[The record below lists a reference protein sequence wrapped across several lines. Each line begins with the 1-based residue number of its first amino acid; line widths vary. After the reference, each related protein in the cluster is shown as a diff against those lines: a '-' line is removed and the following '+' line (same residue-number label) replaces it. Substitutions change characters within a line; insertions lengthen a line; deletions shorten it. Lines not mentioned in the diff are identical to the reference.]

1 MKKALLVLAVLAA
14 GASAFAQGTIT
25 FFNNNIGSPTYRA
38 GVFRFNGGSP
48 GTVGAGAGYSVGL
61 FLASDLNTPLSTTT
75 GASGVTGFRT
85 TSAQEVFAVAADLVV
100 PGVAPGAT
108 ANLVVRAW
116 DSAFAN
122 YAAAAGGPAGTQ
134 YGEQA
139 FTSKALGGVNPAPPP
154 PSFPSPDMAPFTGF
168 TMVPEPST
176 YALGVLGLGALAMM
190 RRRK

>member
-38 GVFRFNGGSP
+38 GIFRP
-48 GTVGAGAGYSVGL
+48 DGTGAGAGFSVGL
-61 FLASDLNTPLSTTT
+61 FLASDLSTPLSKVD
-75 GASGVTGFRT
+75 GSSGVTTFRT
-85 TSAQEVFAVAADLVV
+85 TSAQEVFATAADLVV

-108 ANLVVRAW
+108 ASLVVRAW
-116 DSAFAN
+116 ET
-122 YAAAAGGPAGTQ
+122 AAGSFAASTVR
-134 YGEQA
+134 GEQA

-168 TMVPEPST
+168 TMVPEPT
-176 YALGVLGLGALAMM
+176 TFALGALGIGALALM